1 MKYYLIIINI
11 LGILVCYIDKY
22 KAKHN
27 KYRISEIYL
36 LLISLLGGCFGFYFG
51 MILFH
56 HKTKKSKFY
65 ITIPL
70 IIIMWIIILLNKF
83 TL

>member
-11 LGILVCYIDKY
+11 LGILICYIDKY

-27 KYRISEIYL
+27 KYRIPEIYL
-36 LLISLLGGCFGFYFG
+36 LLISLLGGCFGFYLG

-56 HKTKKSKFY
+56 HKTTKSKFY

-70 IIIMWIIILLNKF
+70 VIIMWIIILCKYN
-83 TL
+83 